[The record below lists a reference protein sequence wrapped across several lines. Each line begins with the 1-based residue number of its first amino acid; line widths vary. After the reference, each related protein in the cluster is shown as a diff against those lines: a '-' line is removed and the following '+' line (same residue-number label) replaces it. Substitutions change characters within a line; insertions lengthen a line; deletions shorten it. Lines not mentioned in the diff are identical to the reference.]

1 MSRSLPS
8 SRFYGREAELSL
20 LHRFQ
25 SDVRDKG
32 ISRFVVV
39 TGRRRVGKTRLLEE
53 ALPSEASMPTIPGYI
68 ASQLSDQNL
77 SNFVK
82 EIERVLPFAALRR
95 LWLLSFAKH
104 RIVRSLSSSMSFKT
118 SKRSTRQSLTPCK
131 DSGTGTI

>member
-1 MSRSLPS
+1 MSRSLLS

-20 LHRFQ
+20 LRRFQ

-53 ALPSEASMPTIPGYI
+53 ALPSEASMPTISGYI

-82 EIERVLPFAALRR
+82 EIERVLAIPRY
-95 LWLLSFAKH
+95 SYH
-104 RIVRSLSSSMSFKT
+104 RHQ
-118 SKRSTRQSLTPCK
+118 RQRQRYE
-131 DSGTGTI
+131 